1 MFNAAR
7 RQCFAQ
13 GAQPSAARPEL
24 ANRLLVQAPSM
35 LAAEPPTPSY
45 AALIR
50 FAVPVMLAAIA
61 TPLMGMVDT
70 AVLGRLG
77 DPAIIAAAGVGATVF
92 TVIYWCFSFLR
103 FTTTAQ
109 VAQSLG
115 RGDQRGVHLAGLR
128 PMLAGIGGGAA
139 LWILQWPIGW
149 VALRLL
155 SPPPEVLPLA
165 LRYFHA
171 RIWSAP
177 FTLLGYAQ
185 FAWLIGHG
193 RARTVMLLQAAVN
206 GLNAA
211 LALLYVLAFHW
222 GIAGAA
228 WATVTSEA
236 CITLLTSATMLR
248 MVPLARWRAA
258 LSQALDGDAWRVL
271 FSANVDI
278 MIRTLLLTGSF
289 ALMTERGARL
299 GTLALAANQILM
311 QAFLLVANLLDGFAI
326 AAEVFGARAIGA
338 GSRTALVQIVK
349 RNALLSLGWSLL
361 LACALA
367 GFKMPYL
374 EAMTANVRLQDE
386 ASVYWPWVAGLPV
399 ICIWAFLWDGVFM
412 GAVRTRTLRNTMLG
426 SVLIYAPTL
435 FLFSWVWGN
444 HGIWAAMVVLMAARS
459 ILLSL
464 AWPALRSS
472 VGAPRERPS
481 FPPHFTKV

>member
-1 MFNAAR
+1 MPAA
-7 RQCFAQ
+7 QV
-13 GAQPSAARPEL
+13 S
-24 ANRLLVQAPSM
+24 
-35 LAAEPPTPSY
+35 TPSY

-50 FAVPVMLAAIA
+50 FAVPVMLASIA
-61 TPLMGMVDT
+61 TPLMGLVDT

-77 DPAIIAAAGVGATVF
+77 DPAVIAAAGIGATIF

-103 FTTTAQ
+103 YTTTAQ

-115 RGDQRGVHLAGLR
+115 RGDERSVLLVGLR
-128 PMLAGIGGGAA
+128 PMMAAIGGGAI
-139 LWILQWPIGW
+139 LWIMQWPIGW

-165 LRYFHA
+165 LRYFQA

-193 RARTVMLLQAAVN
+193 RTRTVLLLQVAMN

-211 LALLYVLAFHW
+211 LALLYVLGLHW

-236 CITLLTSATMLR
+236 FISIVTTATMLR

-258 LSQALDGDAWRVL
+258 LGAAMDAAEWRLL
-271 FSANVDI
+271 FAANVDI

-289 ALMTERGARL
+289 ALMTERGAQL
-299 GTLALAANQILM
+299 GTLALAANQILV

-326 AAEVFGARAIGA
+326 AAEVFGARAVGA
-338 GSRTALVQIVK
+338 GSRIALVRIVK
-349 RNALLSLGWSLL
+349 RNALLSLAWSVL
-361 LACALA
+361 LAGALA
-367 GFKMPYL
+367 GLETPYL
-374 EAMTANVRLQDE
+374 EAMTTNLRLQHE
-386 ASVYWPWVAGLPV
+386 ASLYWPWVAGLPV

-426 SVLIYAPTL
+426 SVLIYVPTL
-435 FLFSWVWGN
+435 FVFSSLWGN

-464 AWPALRSS
+464 AWPALRNSI
-472 VGAPRERPS
+472 GAAS
-481 FPPHFTKV
+481 A